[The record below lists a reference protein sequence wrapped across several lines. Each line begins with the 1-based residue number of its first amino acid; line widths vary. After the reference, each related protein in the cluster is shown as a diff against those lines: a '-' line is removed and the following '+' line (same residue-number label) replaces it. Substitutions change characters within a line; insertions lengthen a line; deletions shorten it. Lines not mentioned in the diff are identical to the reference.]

1 MKHAY
6 NYYTKQE
13 LQNSPKIPIIV
24 MEDNSTVF
32 QSIAE
37 EMVEEIKRK
46 NALGEK
52 TIFIC
57 PVGPVGQYP
66 YFVEMVNK
74 ERISLK
80 DVYFINMDEYLG
92 EDGNW
97 IEEESKLSFR
107 GFMNRNVY
115 SKIDEELAMPKSQRI
130 FPDPHHPEKIG
141 QIIAE
146 LGGVDICFGGI
157 GINGHVAFN
166 EAEENLS
173 NEEYLSLKTRVL
185 PVARE
190 TRVTN
195 AIMDLNGA
203 VEDMPTHCVTVGI
216 NEIYHAR
223 KIRLGCFRNWHR
235 AVVRRAAHGEAS
247 SAFPVSLL
255 QGHPDISIR
264 ITEYVA
270 ALED

>member
-1 MKHAY
+1 MKHSY
-6 NYYTKQE
+6 NYYTKEE
-13 LQNSPKIPIIV
+13 LCAGAKIPIEV
-24 MEDNSTVF
+24 MDDNAEVF
-32 QSIAE
+32 RSLAL
-37 EMVEEIKRK
+37 EMIEEIKRK

-52 TIFIC
+52 TVMIC

-66 YFVEMVNK
+66 YFVEMVNQ

-92 EDGNW
+92 EDGKW
-97 IEEESKLSFR
+97 IEEDSKLSFR
-107 GFMNRNVY
+107 GFMNRTVY
-115 SKIDEELAMPKSQRI
+115 SKIDKELVMPESQRI
-130 FPDPHHPEKIG
+130 FPHPEEPEKIEK
-141 QIIAE
+141 IIKE

-166 EAEENLS
+166 EADDTLS
-173 NEEYLSLKTRVL
+173 NESYLNLKTRVL
-185 PVARE
+185 PVAAE

-203 VEDMPTHCVTVGI
+203 VEDMPTHCVTIGMS
-216 NEIYHAR
+216 EIYHAR
-223 KIRLGCFRNWHR
+223 KIRLACFRNWHR
-235 AVVRRAAHGEAS
+235 GVVRRAAHGKPS

-255 QGHPDISIR
+255 QDHKDISIR

-270 ALED
+270 TLED